1 MKLEVD
7 ENLPVEIALS
17 LREAGHDA
25 LTVLDQGL
33 GGYADGHVADV
44 CKRERRALVTLDT
57 DFANVQAFPPA
68 EYSGLLVL
76 RLQRQDKSH
85 VLAAF
90 QRIIPLLESEPLERK
105 LWIVDEHRVRLRD

>member
-7 ENLPVEIALS
+7 ENLPVEIALG

-33 GGYADGHVADV
+33 GGHADGHVAEV

-76 RLQRQDKSH
+76 RLQRQDKPH
-85 VLAAF
+85 VLATF
-90 QRIIPLLESEPLERK
+90 QRVMLLLETGPLERSSGSSMN
-105 LWIVDEHRVRLRD
+105 IE